1 MGLEHVN
8 ISTKKVVPASMGI
21 RCGSDKCAKLFKR
34 ECQKVSGDVRH
45 QIFTDYYSI
54 GSLQLQSQFA
64 SRHVENVDKNAKL
77 RQNNLVGLK
86 QTYTFLQLK
95 VKDLMHAKTCF

>member
-1 MGLEHVN
+1 MKRKRVNKQKMTQKNRDLGLEHVN

-21 RCGSDKCAKLFKR
+21 RCDSDKCAKLFKR

-54 GSLQLQSQFA
+54 GNLQLQS
-64 SRHVENVDKNAKL
+64 
-77 RQNNLVGLK
+77 
-86 QTYTFLQLK
+86 
-95 VKDLMHAKTCF
+95 